1 MAQTVSIQNEDIN
14 SIVGGGAVA
23 LLTPSTTNYYNLY
36 SSSATA
42 ITGAVTVSAS
52 ATPAGFVVFN
62 MLLSTSFTFSGG
74 GAFTFFGTSVSEGY
88 MKAGTLFQATYNGSA
103 YTVTILPSFSQSG
116 FIQGSDIA
124 DTTIALT
131 KLANGTSGNIIVYNG
146 SQVPTS
152 VTMSNDA
159 TISNTGAL
167 TISNNAVTAAKI
179 ASDAVTTAKILDA
192 NVTLAK
198 LEASLQA
205 YFGTPNTILYEEVT
219 ILSAAIKTG
228 STVPIVLVGAVAGKT
243 ILPLYVI
250 EQMTYG
256 TTPYATNGITEI
268 KHDGATDP
276 IFSTTANGFLF
287 GTVSKSILM
296 TLLAPTAATD
306 TQLLVNADLLWT
318 VNGGDPTAGDSNI
331 TVKVGYV
338 LI

>member
-1 MAQTVSIQNEDIN
+1 MQTSYFKHD
-14 SIVGGGAVA
+14 
-23 LLTPSTTNYYNLY
+23 LSTT
-36 SSSATA
+36 
-42 ITGAVTVSAS
+42 
-52 ATPAGFVVFN
+52 
-62 MLLSTSFTFSGG
+62 
-74 GAFTFFGTSVSEGY
+74 
-88 MKAGTLFQATYNGSA
+88 
-103 YTVTILPSFSQSG
+103 
-116 FIQGSDIA
+116 
-124 DTTIALT
+124 
-131 KLANGTSGNIIVYNG
+131 TSGNISIPLGTATQAEPNYVFLYNNVALTGGLTVTDDGTPVEGTLFVVNVQGVITVGAFSVTIFGQAVSGAYLGGNTTILAYFDGTNYQVSVMPSFLVAQIVSNANIANATIALSKLALGSAGSVIQYNASG
-146 SQVPTS
+146 VPT
-152 VTMSNDA
+152 A
-159 TISNTGAL
+159 TALSGDFTLSNTGVG
-167 TISNNAVTAAKI
+167 TIANSAVTAAKI

-256 TTPYATNGITEI
+256 TTPYGTNGITEI

>member
-1 MAQTVSIQNEDIN
+1 MSVAAATV
-14 SIVGGGAVA
+14 
-23 LLTPSTTNYYNLY
+23 P
-36 SSSATA
+36 
-42 ITGAVTVSAS
+42 TGV
-52 ATPAGFVVFN
+52 VVFN
-62 MLLSTSFTFSGG
+62 VVLDAAITFGG
-74 GAFTFFGTSVSEGY
+74 GGSFTFFGVSVAESY
-88 MKAGTLFQATYNGSA
+88 LKQGTLLTATYNGASYA
-103 YTVTILPSFSQSG
+103 VSIQPSFSQSG